1 LVGGN
6 AAVGHAY
13 CEAEVVPKACSVVIT
28 IVLGSQQQ
36 LEGDSSVIAHP
47 VSGRASVPA
56 GRDRVHI
63 RLAWW
68 GVGIAAGV
76 AIAILVSAAIFAVAY
91 AVGGPGATEDNW
103 VGLLGAVSL
112 LGGLVASLAAFALAL
127 AAKIKHEQWALLW
140 LPFLLFPALFAF
152 LVLGELFWWE

>member
-1 LVGGN
+1 M
-6 AAVGHAY
+6 
-13 CEAEVVPKACSVVIT
+13 T
-28 IVLGSQQQ
+28 
-36 LEGDSSVIAHP
+36 AHP

-56 GRDRVHI
+56 GRDSVHT
-63 RLAWW
+63 RLTRW
-68 GVGIAAGV
+68 GFGIAAAV
-76 AIAILVSAAIFAVAY
+76 AITILVSGAIFAVAY

-140 LPFLLFPALFAF
+140 LPLLLFPALLAF